1 MLYHVVL
8 VSAIQQ
14 CDSAISIHISRTSQ
28 LALVVKNPLANVGD
42 IRDAGAIPGSGRSH
56 WRRAWQL
63 TPVFLPEESQ
73 GQRSLAGTVHK
84 VAKSQTWLKQLS
96 MHACIHV
103 SPPS

>member
-42 IRDAGAIPGSGRSH
+42 IRDAGPIPGSGRSH

-73 GQRSLAGTVHK
+73 GQRSLVGYVHR
-84 VAKSQTWLKQLS
+84 VVDSNMTEAT
-96 MHACIHV
+96 
-103 SPPS
+103 